1 MNITFLGQG
10 FEPESKNSIGNY
22 LMTFLSQQGFHTFT
36 GISAFASEAGI
47 AGLAKYFEIAKAN
60 FEKLS
65 LIVGIDQEG
74 TSKEALHEIDNL
86 QINSYIFYQQEAPI
100 FHPKIYLFEGNE
112 EIKLIIGSSN
122 LTARGLFCNVESS
135 LLVEFS
141 SHDDEGNRLLTE
153 LKNYYQSL
161 FDYTDPNL
169 FKISEEIIQEF
180 IDKGIV
186 PNESIRNKK
195 HGKQSSEDTKT
206 SDKSGFKI
214 PKRSTAKIPSNFRP
228 KLKKSKQV
236 VKIIEELEIIEENE
250 ILLKD
255 LIWKKLALSQS
266 DAQHVPSGTAI
277 TANLKL
283 SQARF
288 KINDSFI
295 DQKTYFRNQVFGNL
309 NWVNTKPGN
318 YSYEEVFCQFN
329 ITILGKNYGVL
340 SLKLSHDP
348 VRIADQ
354 GNTPTWLHW
363 GENLLPHLRDI
374 NVTGKIFK
382 LYSTVND
389 NVFSI
394 VIE

>member
-22 LMTFLSQQGFHTFT
+22 LMTFLSQQGFHTFI

-60 FEKLS
+60 FENLS

-74 TSKEALHEIDNL
+74 TSKEALHEIDYL

-100 FHPKIYLFEGNE
+100 FHSKIYLFEGNE

-122 LTARGLFCNVESS
+122 LTAKGLFGNVESS

-141 SHDDEGNRLLTE
+141 SHDDEGNRLLSE

-161 FDYTDPNL
+161 FDFTDPNL

-195 HGKQSSEDTKT
+195 HGKQSSEGINT

-214 PKRSTAKIPSNFRP
+214 PKRATAKIPGNFRP

-250 ILLKD
+250 VLLKD
-255 LIWKKLALSQS
+255 LIWKKLSLSQS
-266 DAQHVPSGTAI
+266 DAQQVPSGTAI

-288 KINDSFI
+288 KISDSFI
-295 DQKTYFRNQVFGNL
+295 DQKTYFRNQV
-309 NWVNTKPGN
+309 
-318 YSYEEVFCQFN
+318 SE
-329 ITILGKNYGVL
+329 I
-340 SLKLSHDP
+340 
-348 VRIADQ
+348 
-354 GNTPTWLHW
+354 
-363 GENLLPHLRDI
+363 
-374 NVTGKIFK
+374 
-382 LYSTVND
+382 
-389 NVFSI
+389 
-394 VIE
+394 